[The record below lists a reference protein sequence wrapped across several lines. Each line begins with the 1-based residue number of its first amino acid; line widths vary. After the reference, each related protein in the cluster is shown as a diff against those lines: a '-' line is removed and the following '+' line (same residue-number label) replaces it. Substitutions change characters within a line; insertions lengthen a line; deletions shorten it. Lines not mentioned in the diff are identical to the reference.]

1 MTHRIEFNEEELKVK
16 LNTET
21 GRISW
26 RELLPHFARGVVIR
40 VAGELDLVE
49 VAARFAADDK
59 ERVAAWLTR
68 GEVVRASDEDARS
81 WNQSQPEFWAVVAA
95 PWVLVQV
102 VRMQ

>member
-1 MTHRIEFNEEELKVK
+1 VTDRIAFDQEELKVK

-26 RELLPHFARGVVIR
+26 QELLPHFARGVVIR

-49 VAARFAADDK
+49 VASRFAADDK
-59 ERVAAWLTR
+59 GQVTTWLTS
-68 GEVVRASDEDARS
+68 GEVARASDQDARE
-81 WNQSQPEFWAVVAA
+81 WNQASPEFWAVVVA